1 MEAQARAGPALDS
14 MQLLLDLAGALHGA
28 YLPTDEVERRVR
40 EAARGLHA
48 DGEVFTLQTL
58 AAVDLQGS
66 PGARLRRIVF
76 SPHWNLTRHRA
87 LADLCAG
94 IAAGRVGL
102 AAARVELDRIASA
115 SPPYPHGLVVA
126 ASAVYGAAVAAR
138 VGGGGPEMLAAVLI
152 GIVAGMI
159 QFGGLRFP
167 SLDLQKSF
175 LAAFFGTL
183 AAFALGQLFLPFN
196 AERAIFGA
204 MTLLIPAMVVTIGA
218 HEVVT
223 EVSVEAGLV
232 RLAYGLLRFVM
243 LALGIVAAAKL
254 WLLSGALPAPVPAH
268 GLPVAA
274 VVAILVPGGLA
285 LVVVVQGR
293 ARDAG
298 WMVAAVLVAWGA
310 EKLTKEAFGSDGS
323 PFLATFA
330 LGVFAYVQ
338 ARLPGHLPATVIFPG
353 LMQIA
358 PGFLGAE
365 TVVALLRPSAA
376 DAGKTFLHVLLVALQ
391 IVTGLMAASLAQ
403 GSVARRATAT

>member
-1 MEAQARAGPALDS
+1 METQTRADPELDS
-14 MQLLLDLAGALHGA
+14 TELLLDLAAALHGA
-28 YLPTDEVERRVR
+28 YLPADELERRIR
-40 EAARGLHA
+40 EVARGLHV
-48 DGEVFTLQTL
+48 DGEIFTSQTL
-58 AAVDLQGS
+58 AVVDLQGS
-66 PGARLRRIVF
+66 PGARLRRIAF
-76 SPHWNLTRHRA
+76 SPHWNLSRLHA
-87 LADLCAG
+87 LVDLCDG
-94 IAAGRVGL
+94 IAAGRIGL
-102 AAARVELDRIASA
+102 AAARPELDRIASA
-115 SPPYPHGLVVA
+115 PRRYRHALVVA
-126 ASAVYGAAVAAR
+126 ASAVYAAAVAAR
-138 VGGGGPEMLAAVLI
+138 VGGGGSEMLAAGFI
-152 GIVAGMI
+152 GIVAGVI

-175 LAAFFGTL
+175 LATFAGTL
-183 AAFALGQLFLPFN
+183 AAVTLGQSLLPFN

-218 HEVVT
+218 HEVAT
-223 EVSVEAGLV
+223 EESVEAGFV
-232 RLAYGLLRFVM
+232 RLAYGLLRFLM
-243 LALGIVAAAKL
+243 LALGTVAAAKL
-254 WLLSGALPAPVPAH
+254 WLLFGGLPAPVPAH
-268 GLPVAA
+268 GLPTAA

>member
-1 MEAQARAGPALDS
+1 METQTRADPELDS
-14 MQLLLDLAGALHGA
+14 TELLLDLAAALHGA
-28 YLPTDEVERRVR
+28 YLPADELERRIR
-40 EAARGLHA
+40 EVARGLHV
-48 DGEVFTLQTL
+48 DGEIFTSQTL

-66 PGARLRRIVF
+66 PGARLRRIAF
-76 SPHWNLTRHRA
+76 SPHWNLSRLHA
-87 LADLCAG
+87 LVDLCDG
-94 IAAGRVGL
+94 IAAGRIGL
-102 AAARVELDRIASA
+102 AAARPELDRIASA
-115 SPPYPHGLVVA
+115 PRRYRHALVVA
-126 ASAVYGAAVAAR
+126 ASAVYAAAVAAR
-138 VGGGGPEMLAAVLI
+138 VGGGGSEMLAAGFI
-152 GIVAGMI
+152 GIVAGVI

-175 LAAFFGTL
+175 LATFAGTL
-183 AAFALGQLFLPFN
+183 AAVTLGQSLLPFN

-204 MTLLIPAMVVTIGA
+204 MTLLGA
-218 HEVVT
+218 HEVAT
-223 EVSVEAGLV
+223 EESVEAGFV
-232 RLAYGLLRFVM
+232 RLAYGLLRFLM
-243 LALGIVAAAKL
+243 LALGTVAAAKL
-254 WLLSGALPAPVPAH
+254 WLLFGGLPAPVPAH
-268 GLPVAA
+268 GLPTAA